1 MRVKFYNLR
10 LSCSREGI
18 EIFPLP
24 TIHCIL
30 NEYGERFKPNWEI
43 RIRWIWYCIS
53 IRSSKCGKEYSGML
67 RKWLRKAGFKKC
79 EEEI

>member
-1 MRVKFYNLR
+1 MKVKFYNLR
-10 LSCSREGI
+10 LSCGREGI

-30 NEYGERFKPNWEI
+30 NEYGEKFKPNWEV

-53 IRSSKCGKEYSGML
+53 IRSSKCGKGHSETFYKIG
-67 RKWLRKAGFKKC
+67 RKLGIY
-79 EEEI
+79 E